1 MYRNLVAK
9 MPPIDIIIL
18 SRYYFTSLNFLS
30 YSELYFWIMKYGKSF
45 LFLMKLE
52 TKLYAYSKINF
63 LKLLFH
69 GNKDRNQQN
78 FHRNARYVEI
88 TNLIQRAFP

>member
-30 YSELYFWIMKYGKSF
+30 YSELYFWIMKYGK
-45 LFLMKLE
+45 KLSVFNE
-52 TKLYAYSKINF
+52 TRNKVVRVFKDKLSEAIISW
-63 LKLLFH
+63 
-69 GNKDRNQQN
+69 Q
-78 FHRNARYVEI
+78 
-88 TNLIQRAFP
+88 